1 MRATTATTAGTA
13 ATAGTSAAPAGPVN
27 GAGAR
32 RAALLVV
39 ALLLVLL
46 GLAACG
52 GDATGA
58 ESAVDEVGLNSG
70 RDQTSGDAASAP
82 DGAAEPEAASGGGA
96 AAPEEGAEDDGDAA
110 DAVLPGAGSSGGTG
124 RRVVTSSIDVAV
136 EDVAAAAVQVRTLA
150 VRVGGEVAGESSTSG
165 VRPRAEIVLRVP
177 STDAPGVLTDVAALG
192 EEVART
198 ADSEPVETRLVD
210 LESRTATQRAGVERI
225 RALLSEATT
234 LQDVLALETELT
246 RRQADLESVDAQRAA
261 LSDLA
266 ALATVTVRLT
276 TPEDVERPEQDL
288 SPFLQGLYAG
298 WEALGASTTIVL
310 VVLGGML
317 PFAVVAAVVG
327 GAVMLALRALRGRR
341 PAVPTAERARVEQGR
356 DGA

>member
-1 MRATTATTAGTA
+1 MRTATAATA
-13 ATAGTSAAPAGPVN
+13 ATAGTPAAPAGPVN

-32 RAALLVV
+32 RVALLVV

-52 GDATGA
+52 GDATGS

-70 RDQTSGDAASAP
+70 GGDRGGDVAP
-82 DGAAEPEAASGGGA
+82 APGGTAELEAASGGGA
-96 AAPEEGAEDDGDAA
+96 AAPQGGAEGDEDAA

-124 RRVVTSSIDVAV
+124 RRVVTSSIDLAVADV
-136 EDVAAAAVQVRTLA
+136 EAAAAQVRTLA
-150 VRVGGEVAGESSTSG
+150 VRVGGEVAGESSTGG

-266 ALATVTVRLT
+266 ALATITVRLT
-276 TPEDVERPEQDL
+276 TPDDVERPEQDP
-288 SPFLQGLYAG
+288 SPFLQGLSAG
-298 WEALGASTTIVL
+298 WEALGASTTVVL
-310 VVLGGML
+310 VVLGGLL
-317 PFAVVAAVVG
+317 PFAVV
-327 GAVMLALRALRGRR
+327 GAILLGLVLLALRALRGRR
-341 PAVPTAERARVEQGR
+341 PAVPTVERARVEQGG
-356 DGA
+356 DAA

>member
-1 MRATTATTAGTA
+1 MRAATASTASTAGTP
-13 ATAGTSAAPAGPVN
+13 AAPARPRN

-32 RAALLVV
+32 RVALLVV
-39 ALLLVLL
+39 ALLLALL

-52 GDATGA
+52 GDATGS

-70 RDQTSGDAASAP
+70 GGDSGGDVAPAP
-82 DGAAEPEAASGGGA
+82 DGAAEPEAASDGGA
-96 AAPEEGAEDDGDAA
+96 AAPEEGAEGDGDAA
-110 DAVLPGAGSSGGTG
+110 DAALPGAGSSGGTG

-136 EDVAAAAVQVRTLA
+136 KDVAAAAVQVRTLA
-150 VRVGGEVAGESSTSG
+150 VRLGGEVAGEGSTGG

-192 EEVART
+192 DEVART

-234 LQDVLALETELT
+234 LEDVLALETELT

-276 TPEDVERPEQDL
+276 TPDDVQQPEQDL
-288 SPFLQGLYAG
+288 SPFLQGLHAG
-298 WEALGASTTIVL
+298 WDALGASTTVVL
-310 VVLGGML
+310 VVLGGLL
-317 PFAVVAAVVG
+317 PFAVV
-327 GAVMLALRALRGRR
+327 GAVLLGLVLLVLRLVRRRR
-341 PAVPTAERARVEQGR
+341 PEAGSTP
-356 DGA
+356 